1 MSTESSGSYPHQTR
15 KIFQRHCSAIEL
27 ICKMCTLV
35 THGQYRK
42 IIRRPERERAICSY
56 VHMEAKSMKSPS
68 LYTHGA
74 FTGQQVKGLHF
85 SFFFVNSRVSG
96 GLLSEAAYDHYK
108 RTKKTE
114 QTQNDGREGQ
124 IKEEKFEE
132 RERGRH
138 NATALMQ

>member
-1 MSTESSGSYPHQTR
+1 
-15 KIFQRHCSAIEL
+15 
-27 ICKMCTLV
+27 
-35 THGQYRK
+35 
-42 IIRRPERERAICSY
+42 
-56 VHMEAKSMKSPS
+56 MKSPS

-132 RERGRH
+132 REGQAQRH
-138 NATALMQ
+138 SLDAVGHGALNTIFTSPRIGAWLLSEKDESSRLCNPSNHFHHHQAPLPIRAPMHSIPEYD